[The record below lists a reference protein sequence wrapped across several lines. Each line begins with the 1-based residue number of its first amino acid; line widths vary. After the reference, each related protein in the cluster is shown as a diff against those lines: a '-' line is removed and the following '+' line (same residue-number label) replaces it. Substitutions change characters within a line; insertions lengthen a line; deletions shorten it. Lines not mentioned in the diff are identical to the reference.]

1 MRTLNYYYE
10 IVYPL
15 FSLLLSR
22 QISMVIHSIQQT
34 IMIQTV
40 CVCGAGTMGRGIA
53 QVAARY
59 GFHTILF
66 DVNKD
71 VLQQANT
78 ALQKDL
84 RILVEKHKLTAEQQQ
99 SILDHIRFTSEIND
113 CIADIVIEAI
123 VEKLPVKVGLF
134 NQLAEVNHSETIF
147 ATNTSSLSVTDIA
160 KQVVHPERV
169 AGMHF
174 FNPAPLMKLVEVVA
188 TPLTNQATID
198 AVVSLTKEL
207 QKTPVLCN
215 DAPGFI
221 VNHVA
226 RPYYLEALYLAEK
239 ELSSIETMDTLLEAT
254 GFKMGPFKLMDLIGN
269 DINYAVSCSVYD
281 QLGQPLRLR
290 PSPLQ
295 EEKVKSGALGRK
307 SGKGYY
313 QYN

>member
-1 MRTLNYYYE
+1 
-10 IVYPL
+10 
-15 FSLLLSR
+15 
-22 QISMVIHSIQQT
+22 
-34 IMIQTV
+34 
-40 CVCGAGTMGRGIA
+40 MGRGIA

-134 NQLAEVNHSETIF
+134 NQLEEVNHSETIF

-307 SGKGYY
+307 SKQGYY
-313 QYN
+313 QYS